1 MKHLIF
7 SFCFIISFCISSAQ
21 NTSFEIL
28 GASDLENVFEDGY
41 KFSPSKPKLD
51 IFGIRNEIVSAQFVI
66 HAISDLN
73 NVSIVIENLISG
85 KNVISANN
93 ISYNFVKSV
102 PLKENSDITYGNS
115 LLRKAPALFPDY
127 LSEEKNISIKRDIYQ
142 PVWLTVHIPKS
153 VLAGSYKATIKI
165 KSDEGT
171 ESLPFSITVY
181 PLEMQEVSHLK
192 TTNWYSISKDHY
204 DFNQKYD
211 EKYFK
216 LLEAF
221 IHNMAD
227 HRQNVFRVD
236 LDAVTARVGRNKQLQ
251 FDFTNFDR
259 CVKIFEST
267 GRMNSIET
275 GFIAE
280 FVEDWFSPIIKLRDF
295 EVADASGKEMKMKG
309 ENFLPQFLPA
319 FQNHLK
325 EKGWLNKTLFHISD
339 EPSNFNIISYREN
352 SSYVHKYAPALRRMD
367 ALEATFFDDRLE
379 VWVPK
384 LNELN
389 DWWDVYKKAQH
400 NGYELWYYMAMSTNG
415 YPNRFIDSKLIETRI
430 LHWLNYRFDLTGY
443 LHWGYNQWAGKD
455 PYTQMGLPAHGVG
468 SNATVYPKKD
478 GVVNSIRWEEER
490 NGLSDY
496 EYLWLLEQEVAKLK
510 KNIGVAGSWIDP
522 KQRGTEL
529 ASKVISTMTNFTRDP
544 NVLYSAK
551 KEILQEI
558 LDFNTHPK
566 LYVQTFPF
574 ANSKLVYG
582 PILVEITGYAEP
594 GSTVF
599 VNDKDITKTNVTM
612 EGVFR
617 IAIEV
622 TPGNNK
628 IKITAKKNGSSRTT
642 EREYSVAYPP
652 ER

>member
-1 MKHLIF
+1 MLKYILIF
-7 SFCFIISFCISSAQ
+7 LCFSVKAFAQ
-21 NTSFEIL
+21 NNSFEIW

-41 KFSPSKPKLD
+41 KFSPSVARIDL
-51 IFGIRNEIVSAQFVI
+51 FGIRNEIVSAQFVI
-66 HAISDLN
+66 HTKSDLDNISIITGNLIDGN
-73 NVSIVIENLISG
+73 NVIIS
-85 KNVISANN
+85 NELT
-93 ISYNFVKSV
+93 YNFVKTV
-102 PLKENSDITYGNS
+102 PLKENSDISSGNS
-115 LLRKAPALFPDY
+115 LLRKAPASFPDY
-127 LSEEKNISIKRDIYQ
+127 LAEDKSVSIKKDVYQ
-142 PVWLTVHIPKS
+142 PVWITIHIPKNA
-153 VLAGSYKATIKI
+153 VAGTYKGTIKVT
-165 KSDEGT
+165 SAQGT
-171 ESLPFSITVY
+171 ESLPIAIIVY
-181 PLEMQEVSHLK
+181 PLEMPETSHLK
-192 TTNWYSISKDHY
+192 TTNWYSITKDHY
-204 DFNQKYD
+204 DFTTKYD

-236 LDAVTARVGRNKQLQ
+236 LDAVSPRIGKDNKLQ

-259 CVKIFEST
+259 CIKLFEST

-295 EVADASGKEMKMKG
+295 KVLNAPGKVIEMKG
-309 ENFLPQFLPA
+309 EDYLPQFLPV
-319 FQNHLK
+319 FQKHLK
-325 EKGWLNKTLFHISD
+325 EKGWLTKTLFHIAD

-352 SSYVHKYAPALRRMD
+352 SAYVHKYAPLLRRMD

-400 NGYELWYYMAMSTNG
+400 DGNELWYYMAMSTNG
-415 YPNRFIDSKLIETRI
+415 YPNRFIDSRLIETRI
-430 LHWLNYRFDLTGY
+430 LHWLNYRFNLTGY
-443 LHWGYNQWAGKD
+443 LHWGYNAWTGKD

-468 SNATVYPKKD
+468 SNAIVYPKKD
-478 GVVNSIRWEEER
+478 GVINSIRWEEER

-510 KNIGVAGSWIDP
+510 KDIGAAGSWINP
-522 KQRGTEL
+522 MQRGVEL
-529 ASKVISTMTNFTRDP
+529 ASKVIFSLTNFTRDP
-544 NVLYSAK
+544 NVLYAAK
-551 KEILQEI
+551 KQILDEI
-558 LDFNTHPK
+558 LDLKEHPK

-574 ANSKLVYG
+574 ANSQLIYG
-582 PILVEITGYAEP
+582 PVLVEITGYAEP
-594 GSTVF
+594 GSLVF
-599 VNDKDITKTNVTM
+599 VNDKDITQTNVTK

-622 TPGNNK
+622 TPENNK
-628 IKITAKKNGSSRTT
+628 IKITAKKGALSKTI
-642 EREYSVAYPP
+642 EREYSVAYPTDK
-652 ER
+652 